1 MMIRKAVISLAAAA
15 VVLVGSTL
23 AASARFG
30 GGMGHGGGF
39 GHVGG
44 GIGHVGGG
52 IGHIGGGFSRGAF
65 GPGFAHPGGIGR
77 FAAGR
82 PSFFHG
88 NRFAFRR
95 HRFLGPRLA
104 FIGGY
109 SYAYDDVCYTRV
121 WTPVGWRWTYACYY

>member
-30 GGMGHGGGF
+30 GGMGHAGGF
-39 GHVGG
+39 GHGG
-44 GIGHVGGG
+44 GAIGHF
-52 IGHIGGGFSRGAF
+52 GGGFSRGAV
-65 GPGFAHPGGIGR
+65 GPGVAHPAGIGR

-82 PSFFHG
+82 PFFFHG
-88 NRFAFRR
+88 NRFALRH
-95 HRFLGPRLA
+95 HRFFGPRFA
-104 FIGGY
+104 FFGGY
-109 SYAYDDVCYTRV
+109 PYAYNDVCYTRV